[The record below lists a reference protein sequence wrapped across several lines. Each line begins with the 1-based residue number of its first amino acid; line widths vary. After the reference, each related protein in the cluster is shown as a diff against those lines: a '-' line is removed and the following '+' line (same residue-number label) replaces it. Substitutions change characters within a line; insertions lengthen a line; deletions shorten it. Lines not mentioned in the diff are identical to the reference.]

1 MKFLLIAIPLFMLP
15 AAPVVAQD
23 TDPDTYMLV
32 EPTTAENGGPL
43 VALDE
48 CRVTFTPEFAAYPP
62 KTTTFQASSNSGGG
76 THTFRVTDTIPFVQ
90 GNVSL
95 SATCSNSAGE
105 SGAALAASNFPIS
118 APSAPALSE

>member
-1 MKFLLIAIPLFMLP
+1 MEVKMKFLLIAIPLFMLP

-48 CRVTFTPEFAAYPP
+48 CKVTFTPEFA
-62 KTTTFQASSNSGGG
+62 G
-76 THTFRVTDTIPFVQ
+76 VTDTIPFVQ